1 MKACQSVF
9 KIISVSLSSTI
20 HKTTET
26 TWQQSPLKDR
36 YKINVYFLTK
46 GKLDKINL
54 SNTMFT
60 KKINIDKKNL
70 QDLMITVVSKISHRF
85 CQDKSY
91 KEMYS
96 NNF

>member
-1 MKACQSVF
+1 
-9 KIISVSLSSTI
+9 
-20 HKTTET
+20 
-26 TWQQSPLKDR
+26 
-36 YKINVYFLTK
+36 
-46 GKLDKINL
+46 
-54 SNTMFT
+54 MFT